1 MKLTHR
7 SSEKKVNGR
16 NNNIDFSDP
25 NIKIIALA
33 GNPNTGKS
41 TVFNSLTGLNQHTG
55 NWAGKTVTHAKGSFY
70 YRNQH
75 YVLVDLPGT
84 YSLLANSVEEQV
96 ARDFIC
102 FNQPHA
108 TIVVLDATCLERNL
122 NLALQIMEI
131 TPHVIICINLL
142 DEAQRKGYFIDLN
155 SLNIQL
161 GVPVVGTI
169 AREGKGLEHLKDITY
184 QVVNNLIT
192 PKPAKLIYSS
202 DIERTLE
209 KITPQLEK
217 LLGERIN
224 ARWVGLR
231 LIDGDQSLLNAIYEH
246 IDTFPELKKESE
258 VLKHYGETKQSNIL
272 G

>member
-1 MKLTHR
+1 MKLTHLFR
-7 SSEKKVNGR
+7 GKKSNLT
-16 NNNIDFSDP
+16 IDFSDP

-41 TVFNSLTGLNQHTG
+41 TVFNALTGLNQHTG
-55 NWAGKTVTHAKGSFY
+55 NWAGKTVTHAQGSYY

-108 TIVVLDATCLERNL
+108 TIVVVDATCLERNL

-131 TPHVIICINLL
+131 TPRVIICINLL
-142 DEAQRKGYFIDLN
+142 DEAQRKGYIIDLN
-155 SLNIQL
+155 LLSNQL
-161 GVPVVGTI
+161 GLPVVGTI
-169 AREGKGLEHLKDITY
+169 ARDGKGLKQLKNTTY
-184 QVVNNLIT
+184 KVVNNLINL
-192 PKPAKLIYSS
+192 KPPKLIYSS
-202 DIERTLE
+202 DIENTLE

-217 LLGERIN
+217 LLGGRIN

-246 IDTFPELKKESE
+246 IETFPELKKESE
-258 VLKHYGETKQSNIL
+258 VLKRYGEIKQPNIL